1 MTVTRTTTITGERQR
16 RPLDAVTPQH
26 HGRRQRRPAAAI
38 AAGVLACAVMTIL
51 TGCGTVAPRPA
62 NDPATG
68 TGAQAGESGVTVFG
82 TIDMGVGGVRSSR

>member
-1 MTVTRTTTITGERQR
+1 MTMTTTITGERLRRPSDAVVPQGHGRQQR
-16 RPLDAVTPQH
+16 RPV
-26 HGRRQRRPAAAI
+26 AAM
-38 AAGVLACAVMTIL
+38 AAGVLACAVVAVL

-82 TIDMGVGGVRSSR
+82 TIDTGVGAVRSSR

>member
-1 MTVTRTTTITGERQR
+1 MTMTIIGGRQR
-16 RPLDAVTPQH
+16 CSLDAVAPQN
-26 HGRRQRRPAAAI
+26 HGPQQRGPAAAM
-38 AAGVLACAVMTIL
+38 AAGVLASAVLAVL